1 MQPGSSTMPLKSS
14 GVKRFAAT
22 HLEHTAVRRPF
33 ALCLLVLLLFSGSP
47 ARSQERRKI
56 RISNANFSFTAL
68 PLIAA
73 RDWKL
78 FSEQRLEVEIILMRS
93 AAAAAA
99 LASGELNYQSGIG
112 PATVGATLSGLE
124 SRALWSSNN
133 RIAYWLMARPELKS
147 LQELKLKK
155 IGVTGLGG
163 TSHVALTAAM
173 EKKGLG
179 PKDFVALSVPPM
191 QLLQAL
197 ESGFIDAAALNP
209 PYMFFAQRRGF
220 NKLLDIGALVEMP
233 SGGLTALVRTIRE
246 RPDEVRRVVRA
257 MQSAKRAMLKTR
269 EKTLDLI
276 IRVLN
281 MDKETAM
288 DTYRYLEA
296 NYNDTGIPT
305 PEGMGNIV
313 KALKSEGRFKNR
325 NVSFEEV
332 ADPRPAIE
340 IAKELGYKMP

>member
-1 MQPGSSTMPLKSS
+1 MRLKSS
-14 GVKRFAAT
+14 DCSGVNKFAAA
-22 HLEHTAVRRPF
+22 HLELAAIRRLF
-33 ALCLLVLLLFSGSP
+33 ALCVLVLLLSSAP
-47 ARSQERRKI
+47 AQSQERRKI

-78 FSEQRLEVEIILMRS
+78 FSEQGLDVEIILMRS

-99 LASGELNYQSGIG
+99 LASGELDYQSGIG

-133 RIAYWLMARPELKS
+133 RIAYWLMAKPELKS
-147 LQELKLKK
+147 LQGLRLKK

-163 TSHVALTAAM
+163 TSHVALTAAL

-179 PKDFVALSVPPM
+179 PKDFVAVSIPPM
-191 QLLQAL
+191 QLVQAL
-197 ESGFIDAAALNP
+197 ESGFVDAAALNP

-246 RPDEVRRVVRA
+246 RPDEVKRVIRA
-257 MQSAKRAMLKTR
+257 LQSAKRAMLKAR

-276 IRVLN
+276 TRVLK
-281 MDKETAM
+281 MDSETAV
-288 DTYRYLEA
+288 DTYRYLET
-296 NYNDTGIPT
+296 NYNDTGVPT
-305 PEGMGNIV
+305 PEGMGNII
-313 KALKSEGRFKNR
+313 KALRSEGRFKDR

-332 ADPRPAIE
+332 ADPRLAIE
-340 IAKELGYKMP
+340 VAKELGYKIQ